1 MPMIFLVRLTSF
13 SSTQIPVHTL
23 KAHRVPLL
31 LTASDMLF
39 EPRDRMK
46 GLYVPLKLRQRKRVP
61 KGEEG
66 GGGASVF

>member
-1 MPMIFLVRLTSF
+1 
-13 SSTQIPVHTL
+13 
-23 KAHRVPLL
+23 
-31 LTASDMLF
+31 
-39 EPRDRMK
+39 MK